1 MYLRT
6 LLEVNVRAKIGKEH
20 LRAQVLASHCLT
32 WVSRVSRRG
41 LKSNERRLEVMRI
54 HTFVIGSVLALALFL
69 FAQKRPETAQPG
81 GFREVVDLTHSLPAN
96 GFEKPQKS
104 GYRLETVALSERIP
118 TSRGS
123 ESQASESQASEQ
135 FATRID
141 APARLRRGTW
151 TVDQIPAGRLIGPLV
166 VLDVSAS
173 TKSNPDYEISVQ
185 DIATWEQANG
195 QIPLGA
201 VVMARTGWGSR
212 WNSIRSY
219 RNADSKGLTHFP
231 GYSRDAARFLAEGR
245 NALGLGID
253 TANLDRGSAR
263 KSAVAQYAAEHGLY
277 LLANVAN
284 LDRMPANGA
293 VAMVAPAKVAGGA
306 TAPVRILALVR

>member
-1 MYLRT
+1 MYLWA
-6 LLEVNVRAKIGKEH
+6 LPEVTVRARILQEH
-20 LRAQVLASHCLT
+20 LRTTVLASHCFS
-32 WVSRVSRRG
+32 WVSRG
-41 LKSNERRLEVMRI
+41 LKSNERRLEVKI

-69 FAQKRPETAQPG
+69 FAQQRPGATQPG
-81 GFREVVDLTHSLPAN
+81 AFREVVDLTHSLPAS

-104 GYRLETVALSERIP
+104 GYRLETVALSAKMA
-118 TSRGS
+118 S
-123 ESQASESQASEQ
+123 SQASESQASEQ

-141 APARLRRGTW
+141 APARLRRGMW

-173 TKSNPDYEISVQ
+173 AKSNPDYEISVQ
-185 DIATWEQANG
+185 DIARWEQANG
-195 QIPLGA
+195 QMPLGA

-212 WNSIRSY
+212 WNSVRNY
-219 RNADSKGLTHFP
+219 RNADARGSMHFP
-231 GYSRDAARFLAEGR
+231 GYSEDAARFLAEGR

-263 KSAVAQYAAEHGLY
+263 KSAVDQYAAEHSLY
-277 LLANVAN
+277 LLTNVAN

-293 VAMVAPAKVAGGA
+293 VAMVAPAKVAGGS

>member
-1 MYLRT
+1 M
-6 LLEVNVRAKIGKEH
+6 K
-20 LRAQVLASHCLT
+20 
-32 WVSRVSRRG
+32 
-41 LKSNERRLEVMRI
+41 I

-69 FAQKRPETAQPG
+69 FAQKRPETTQPG
-81 GFREVVDLTHSLPAN
+81 GFREVVDLTHSLPAS

-104 GYRLETVALSERIP
+104 GYRLETVALTEKMRP
-118 TSRGS
+118 
-123 ESQASESQASEQ
+123 SQASETQASKQ

-141 APARLRRGTW
+141 APARLSRGMW

-166 VLDVSAS
+166 VVDVSADAEN
-173 TKSNPDYEISVQ
+173 NPDYEISVH
-185 DIATWEQANG
+185 DIARWEQANG

-201 VVMARTGWGSR
+201 VIIARTGWGSR
-212 WNSIRSY
+212 WNSVRSY
-219 RNADSKGLTHFP
+219 RNADATGRAHFP

-263 KSAVAQYAAEHGLY
+263 KSPVAQYAAEHGLY
-277 LLANVAN
+277 LLTNVAN

-293 VAMVAPAKVAGGA
+293 VAMVAPTKVAGGS
-306 TAPVRILALVR
+306 TAPVRILALVH

>member
-1 MYLRT
+1 
-6 LLEVNVRAKIGKEH
+6 
-20 LRAQVLASHCLT
+20 
-32 WVSRVSRRG
+32 
-41 LKSNERRLEVMRI
+41 MRI
-54 HTFVIGSVLALALFL
+54 HTFVIGSVLAVALFL
-69 FAQKRPETAQPG
+69 FAQTRPETAQPG
-81 GFREVVDLTHSLPAN
+81 GFREVVDLTHSLPAS

-104 GYRLETVALSERIP
+104 GYRLETVALTEKMPLSH
-118 TSRGS
+118 
-123 ESQASESQASEQ
+123 ASKTLASEQ

-141 APARLRRGTW
+141 APARLSHGMW

-166 VLDVSAS
+166 VLDVSAAAE
-173 TKSNPDYEISVQ
+173 SNPDYEISVQ
-185 DIATWEQANG
+185 DVARWEHANG

-201 VVMARTGWGSR
+201 VVIARTGWGSR
-212 WNSIRSY
+212 WNSVRSY
-219 RNADSKGLTHFP
+219 RNADATGLAHFP

-253 TANLDRGSAR
+253 TADLDRGSAR
-263 KSAVAQYAAEHGLY
+263 YSGVDQYAAEHGLY
-277 LLANVAN
+277 LLTNVAN

>member
-1 MYLRT
+1 
-6 LLEVNVRAKIGKEH
+6 
-20 LRAQVLASHCLT
+20 
-32 WVSRVSRRG
+32 
-41 LKSNERRLEVMRI
+41 MRI

-81 GFREVVDLTHSLPAN
+81 GFREVVDLTHSLPPN

-118 TSRGS
+118 PSQGS
-123 ESQASESQASEQ
+123 ESQASKQ

-141 APARLRRGTW
+141 APARLRRGAW

-284 LDRMPANGA
+284 LDRMPLNGA
-293 VAMVAPAKVAGGA
+293 VAMVAPAKVAGGS

>member
-1 MYLRT
+1 M
-6 LLEVNVRAKIGKEH
+6 K
-20 LRAQVLASHCLT
+20 
-32 WVSRVSRRG
+32 
-41 LKSNERRLEVMRI
+41 I

-69 FAQKRPETAQPG
+69 FAQQRPGTPQPG
-81 GFREVVDLTHSLPAN
+81 TFREVVDLTHSLPAS

-104 GYRLETVALSERIP
+104 GYRLETVALSKKV
-118 TSRGS
+118 SS
-123 ESQASESQASEQ
+123 EPSEQ

-173 TKSNPDYEISVQ
+173 VRSNPDYEISVQ
-185 DIATWEQANG
+185 DIARWEQANG

-201 VVMARTGWGSR
+201 VIMARTGWGSR
-212 WNSIRSY
+212 WNSVRNY
-219 RNADSKGLTHFP
+219 RNADAKGAVHFP
-231 GYSRDAARFLAEGR
+231 GYSEDAARFLAEGR

-263 KSAVAQYAAEHGLY
+263 KSAVNQYAAEHGLY

-293 VAMVAPAKVAGGA
+293 VAMVAPAKVAGGS

>member
-1 MYLRT
+1 
-6 LLEVNVRAKIGKEH
+6 
-20 LRAQVLASHCLT
+20 
-32 WVSRVSRRG
+32 
-41 LKSNERRLEVMRI
+41 MRI

-118 TSRGS
+118 P
-123 ESQASESQASEQ
+123 SQGSESQASEQ

-212 WNSIRSY
+212 WNSVRSY
-219 RNADSKGLTHFP
+219 RNADSKGLMHFP

-284 LDRMPANGA
+284 LDRMPTNGA